1 MFWSGVCL
9 FVVAALLM
17 GWNAIKDS
25 RIPDPADLQTVE
37 GTLIEY
43 RAGRRMPQRGFK
55 PARQFR
61 PRARPANV
69 LRIQKADGAT
79 AEFSSRER
87 IGPPKSGWHKGEP
100 IRVKHDSRGN
110 IYEVVV
116 GDETLRDVATTMQRG
131 EEEHAAI
138 ERIATVILFIGASLT
153 VIGYF
158 ASRQR
163 ESARSRLPRP

>member
-1 MFWSGVCL
+1 
-9 FVVAALLM
+9 M

-25 RIPDPADLQTVE
+25 RIPDPADLQTAE

-43 RAGRRMPQRGFK
+43 RVGRRMPQRGFK
-55 PARQFR
+55 PAKHFR

-87 IGPPKSGWHKGEP
+87 IAPPKSGWRKGESV
-100 IRVKHDSRGN
+100 RVKHDSRGN

-116 GDETLRDVATTMQRG
+116 GNETLQDVATTMERG
-131 EEEHAAI
+131 EDERAAI
-138 ERIATVILFIGASLT
+138 ERIATVILFVSVPLT
-153 VIGYF
+153 AIGYW
-158 ASRQR
+158 ASRQ
-163 ESARSRLPRP
+163 STARRTRFPPA

>member
-9 FVVAALLM
+9 LAVAALLL

-25 RIPDPADLQTVE
+25 RIADSADLQTVE

-43 RAGRRMPQRGFK
+43 RAGRRMPQRGFR
-55 PARQFR
+55 PAKRFR
-61 PRARPANV
+61 LRARPADV

-87 IGPPKSGWHKGEP
+87 IAPPKSGWRKGEP
-100 IRVKHDSRGN
+100 VRVKHDSRGN
-110 IYEVVV
+110 IYELVV
-116 GDETLRDVATTMQRG
+116 GDETLRDLASTVERREADSAGTN
-131 EEEHAAI
+131 
-138 ERIATVILFIGASLT
+138 RIARVLLFVGAPLT
-153 VIGYF
+153 AVGYF

-163 ESARSRLPRP
+163 KPVRLTLPRT

>member
-9 FVVAALLM
+9 LAVAALLI

-25 RIPDPADLQTVE
+25 RIPDPAELQTVE

-43 RAGRRMPQRGFK
+43 RAGRRMPQRGFRA
-55 PARQFR
+55 ARQFR
-61 PRARPANV
+61 LRARPANV

-87 IGPPKSGWHKGEP
+87 IAPPKSGWHTGEP

-116 GDETLRDVATTMQRG
+116 GNETLRDVATTMQRG
-131 EEEHAAI
+131 EEERAAM
-138 ERIATVILFIGASLT
+138 ERIATVILFIGAPLT
-153 VIGYF
+153 AVGYF

-163 ESARSRLPRP
+163 KPVRRTLLRP